1 MVKILQKENLPGG
14 GTLHSM
20 MTPHGPDNK
29 TFLQTSQQELKPVK
43 VEGTMV
49 CWTYVYTILLLASY
63 IEILNHIPA
72 RYPVYLYTVAIV
84 V

>member
-43 VEGTMV
+43 IEGTMV
-49 CWTYVYTILLLASY
+49 CWPYVYNI
-63 IEILNHIPA
+63 I
-72 RYPVYLYTVAIV
+72 AI
-84 V
+84 